1 MNKARLFSLL
11 ITAALVTMLLARVGV
26 ILHAGGMNDGGYW

>member
-11 ITAALVTMLLARVGV
+11 LTAALVSMLLARVGV
-26 ILHAGGMNDGGYW
+26 VFHLGGMNDGGLW